1 MSRVGGVSPK
11 KAVTAAKTDKAL
23 AEKRG
28 RRGRLTAADKKKLGN
43 IGVILLITAVL
54 AVPYYMTIKNEVMW
68 GMYLY
73 YTLAA
78 IAGAAAVALH
88 FAAVHM
94 RESPRGAAL
103 DKARRAA
110 IFVFMP
116 LLLIIL
122 WDTTMMFL
130 GDYVKRLAGL

>member
-1 MSRVGGVSPK
+1 MSRVHGVSPK
-11 KAVTAAKTDKAL
+11 KAAVVAKDKKSAGK
-23 AEKRG
+23 E
-28 RRGRLTAADKKKLGN
+28 RRKAHLTAAEKKKLRDVG
-43 IGVILLITAVL
+43 IILLITAVL

-78 IAGAAAVALH
+78 VAGAAAAALH

-94 RESPRGAAL
+94 RESPQGAAL
-103 DKARRAA
+103 EKARRAA

-116 LLLIIL
+116 LLLVIL
-122 WDTTMMFL
+122 WDTTMLFL
-130 GDYVKRLAGL
+130 GDYVKRLSGL